1 VDNEEHDKQLRVR
14 FIHIEGDW
22 TSDGR
27 GFLPNALFFRL
38 VSAVVSQAGS
48 IAGAFENMYA
58 DRIVIDGKQRYMLQY
73 DRAEQQLRLVVY
85 GQDAAAPAAVK
96 AALEMLLSEHAG
108 SFGVR
113 FRFEAEAL
121 QNGQT
126 RYRPLDEL
134 QDHEAG
140 KLWQQAAAGKRPR
153 EEEDHAAQSNKKPHP
168 GSTDAPSAPL
178 AKTFAVKPMAERKYD
193 VFINHCQASGQDQA
207 KTLSLLLQIAGLKVW
222 YDMQAQDLTA
232 HGMEEGVAD
241 SRCVLMFL
249 SDDLMGR
256 PFCHAEQRWGKLY
269 NCKFVGIV
277 EKDNRHSPADF
288 GKEKQRA
295 PADLKDLLDKVE
307 FIEYRRRDF
316 EEKAMVQELV
326 RRIRQ

>member
-1 VDNEEHDKQLRVR
+1 VKGTLETLLRE
-14 FIHIEGDW
+14 I
-22 TSDGR
+22 
-27 GFLPNALFFRL
+27 
-38 VSAVVSQAGS
+38 
-48 IAGAFENMYA
+48 
-58 DRIVIDGKQRYMLQY
+58 
-73 DRAEQQLRLVVY
+73 
-85 GQDAAAPAAVK
+85 
-96 AALEMLLSEHAG
+96 AG
-108 SFGVR
+108 SFRVR
-113 FRFEAEAL
+113 FRFEAEVL
-121 QNGQT
+121 QNGEMDYQ
-126 RYRPLDEL
+126 PLDDNPSL
-134 QDHEAG
+134 QDHEVG
-140 KLWQQAAAGKRPR
+140 RLWRQPVKGARD
-153 EEEDHAAQSNKKPHP
+153 EDEAVQSNKRLHAD
-168 GSTDAPSAPL
+168 STSAPSPPVKMNMAE
-178 AKTFAVKPMAERKYD
+178 KPMADRKYD
-193 VFINHCQASGQDQA
+193 VFINHCQESGQDQC

-232 HGMEEGVAD
+232 QGMEEGVAD

-256 PFCHAEQRWGKLY
+256 PFCQAEQRWGKLY

-326 RRIRQ
+326 RRICQ